1 MVLSSRSGMYT
12 YAFFK
17 TPKTDLQFEQD
28 GIAGQIEIMGTPTLS
43 ALVEPDLDLDEIQQ
57 NDHRLVQAVLTH
69 DRIICDLF
77 WTTAILPLRFGTW
90 FVSPE
95 NLLEHLELH
104 QDKYLAKL
112 NQFEGKA
119 EYRLMLM
126 PIDNPPPQLES
137 ELRGKEYLLAKK
149 QRYQQ
154 QVDQRTQQQQE
165 LKTVLNAIALAY
177 PNHIL
182 KESQSEG
189 EKLYLLVN
197 REAEDTLYSRLEGW
211 QNLCSSWELTLGE
224 ALPPYHFV

>member
-1 MVLSSRSGMYT
+1 MYT

-17 TPKTDLQFEQD
+17 TPKTDLQFEQH
-28 GIAGQIEIMGTPTLS
+28 GIAGQVEIIGTPTLS
-43 ALVEPDLDLDEIQQ
+43 ALVEPSLDLDEIQQ

-69 DRIICDLF
+69 DRVICDLF

-126 PIDNPPPQLES
+126 PIDRSQPELDPLQEKES
-137 ELRGKEYLLAKK
+137 LSAKK

-154 QVDQRTQQQQE
+154 QLDKQTQQQRE
-165 LKTVLNAIALAY
+165 LKTVLNQVTLAY

-182 KESQSEG
+182 KESRSEG

>member
-1 MVLSSRSGMYT
+1 MYT

-17 TPKTDLQFEQD
+17 TPKTDWQFEQD
-28 GIAGQIEIMGTPTLS
+28 GIAGQVQVVRTLALS
-43 ALVEPDLDLDEIQQ
+43 ALVEPNVDLDEIQQ

-77 WTTAILPLRFGTW
+77 WATTILPLRFGTC

-95 NLLEHLELH
+95 NLLQHLEAN

-119 EYRLMLM
+119 EYRLKLV
-126 PIDNPPPQLES
+126 PSDDAQP
-137 ELRGKEYLLAKK
+137 ELDSALKGKDYFLAKK

-154 QVDQRTQQQQE
+154 QLHQQTQQQQE
-165 LKTVLNAIALAY
+165 LRTLLDAIAQSY
-177 PNHIL
+177 PNHLL
-182 KESQSEG
+182 KKTGSED
-189 EKLYLLVN
+189 EKIYLLVN
-197 REAEDTLYSRLEGW
+197 REAEDTLYTRLELW
-211 QNLCSSWELTLGE
+211 QSLCPTWELTLGD

>member
-1 MVLSSRSGMYT
+1 MYT

-17 TPKTDLQFEQD
+17 TPETHLQIEQD
-28 GIAGQIEIMGTPTLS
+28 GIAGQVEIIGTPTLS
-43 ALVEPDLDLDEIQQ
+43 ALVEPNLDLDEIQQ

-69 DRIICDLF
+69 DRVICDLF
-77 WTTAILPLRFGTW
+77 WTATILPLRFGTW

-95 NLLEHLELH
+95 NLLEHLDLN

-119 EYRLMLM
+119 EYRLVLM
-126 PIDNPPPQLES
+126 PIDTSQPQLDP
-137 ELRGKEYLLAKK
+137 ELREKESISAKK

-154 QVDQRTQQQQE
+154 QLDKQTQQQRE
-165 LKTVLNAIALAY
+165 LKTVLNEVALTY

-182 KESQSEG
+182 KESRSEG